1 MTYEQRKYLAVA
13 MDNLDSAIT
22 KALED
27 SKEKNV
33 DIHIDQRRSDIY
45 NALDNFYDEC
55 IGEGLIDMEET
66 YL

>member
-1 MTYEQRKYLAVA
+1 